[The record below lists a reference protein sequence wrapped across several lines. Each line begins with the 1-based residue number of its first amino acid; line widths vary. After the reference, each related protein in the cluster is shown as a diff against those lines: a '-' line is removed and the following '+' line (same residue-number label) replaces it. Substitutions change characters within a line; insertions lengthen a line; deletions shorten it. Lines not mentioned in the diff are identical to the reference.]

1 MSMTFKEFLLQADEN
16 ELVKLASSLKV
27 SFESYTTSAVLP
39 LMQKMAEEA
48 TEQVAQQ
55 VTDQVTQNIGAY
67 VQGQQANEIGKLN
80 AQGQVNDM
88 VLPETGRTSSKNDLR
103 EALEEAILSNN
114 PKALAQVVS
123 GVMQAG
129 GEESATNAI
138 SVART
143 IMQDALVSGK
153 LDKDQIAVLAQ
164 AFSVFDGADNE

>member
-1 MSMTFKEFLLQADEN
+1 MSMTFKEFLLQADEG
-16 ELVKLASSLKV
+16 ELVKLASALK
-27 SFESYTTSAVLP
+27 SSYESYTTSAILP
-39 LMQKMAEEA
+39 FLQKFAEEA

-67 VQGQQANEIGKLN
+67 VAGQQANEIGKLN

-88 VLPETGRTSSKNDLR
+88 VLPETGRTISKNDLQ

-114 PKALAQVVS
+114 PKAVAQVIS
-123 GVMQAG
+123 GVLQAG

-153 LDKDQIAVLAQ
+153 LNKEQIGTLAQ
-164 AFSVFDGADNE
+164 AFSVFEGQ